1 MSAWKDLVT
10 ASLLGTEKSGAAT
23 PLPAALGEVLGSLGK
38 LNPEAQF
45 LTRAGALALWRQA
58 GWKPIRDEAAVH
70 SPSPPENLPLINPTS
85 IAHLRALLDGHCAE
99 VLPEWLGEVARL
111 GKRVPP
117 EWLPALLEWARQN
130 RARRPLAVSACGERV
145 RWLATLNPAW
155 NFAAD
160 DSPEH
165 WETGGREQR
174 IAILRGWRAS
184 QPAEARAK
192 LEAVWNAESA
202 DTRAAFLAVLAEG
215 LSGED
220 EGLLERTLDDRG
232 KEVRLI
238 ATDLLARLPGSS
250 FVARMIARAE
260 SLLTFKRG
268 GLLSRASL
276 EITLPPDPDPA
287 ACRDGLDP
295 KIFGPVNSLGAKA
308 TLLTLIVAAIPL
320 QHWTNIFHQTP
331 AELLK
336 AVKKSDFADALATG
350 WALAAFRQHDAV
362 WAEALLEAPV
372 SPLPA
377 LLGHRPLSSLL
388 PEGARASRLVA
399 TLRGGFFPPRNNW
412 QAWQSL
418 ASQFDSFIGY
428 LPNELARELVNLLYR
443 LKTGDQ
449 AAPPE
454 MWQYAKAWFLK
465 MPPAFLPDA
474 LAGWSSE
481 KTYAADLIFL
491 IELLAYRHEVL
502 TVMTQS

>member
-10 ASLLGTEKSGAAT
+10 SSLLGTEKSGAAT
-23 PLPAALGEVLGSLGK
+23 PLPAALGEVLGSVEK
-38 LNPEAQF
+38 LNPEAQL

-58 GWKPIRDEAAVH
+58 GWKPVRGEVVVY
-70 SPSPPENLPLINPTS
+70 SPSPPESLPLINPTS
-85 IAHLRALLDGHCAE
+85 IAHLRAMLGGHCVE
-99 VLPEWLGEVARL
+99 ILPEWLGEVARL

-117 EWLPALLEWARQN
+117 EELPSLLEWARQN
-130 RARRPLAVSACGERV
+130 RARRPLAVSAGGERV
-145 RWLATLNPAW
+145 RWLAALNPAW

-165 WETGGREQR
+165 WETGGLEQR

-192 LEAVWNAESA
+192 LEAVWSAESA

-220 EGLLERTLDDRG
+220 EGLLERALDDRG

-238 ATDLLARLPGSS
+238 ATDLLARLPGSL

-260 SLLTFKRG
+260 SLLTFKHGR
-268 GLLSRASL
+268 LLSRASL
-276 EITLPPDPDPA
+276 EIALPSDPDTA
-287 ACRDGLDP
+287 ASRDGLDP
-295 KIFGPVNSLGAKA
+295 KVFGPVNPLGAKA
-308 TLLTLIVAAIPL
+308 SLLTLIVAAIPL
-320 QHWTNIFHQTP
+320 RHWTDTFQQTS

-336 AVKKSDFADALATG
+336 AVKKSDFADALVTG
-350 WALAAFRQHDAV
+350 WALATFRQQDAV

-388 PEGARASRLVA
+388 PETARASRLVT
-399 TLRGGFFPPRNNW
+399 TLRAGAFPPRNHW
-412 QAWQSL
+412 QAWQAL
-418 ASQFDSFIGY
+418 ASQFDSFTGY
-428 LPNELARELVNLLYR
+428 LPKELARELVNLLHR
-443 LKTGDQ
+443 LKAGDR

-474 LAGWSSE
+474 LAGWSTE
-481 KTYAADLIFL
+481 KTYAADLVSL

-502 TVMTQS
+502 NALTQL